1 MSKIQKQIVFA
12 ATAPKAFIREHFP
25 PARGESVGCSEV
37 RGNYNVKRRRANP
50 LEFTH
55 RVSRV

>member
-1 MSKIQKQIVFA
+1 MSEIQKQTLFV
-12 ATAPKAFIREHFP
+12 ATVPKAFLREHFP
-25 PARGESVGCSEV
+25 PVRDARVGCNEV